1 MAWKNP
7 LRFMVVFTLATNVAL
22 SVNVKLLTI
31 EKTSKEW
38 ADSAQKTI
46 LEVSQIFD
54 RASFGLSTFTT
65 EKNPLLTKISQS
77 ATKVAGVFGIFGALF
92 SILLTF
98 IPRTTSDSPELK
110 MMRTEFHKLSQKID
124 TIARSVDDT
133 KDLIKLSTQMS
144 AFIEHEEKIQNG
156 FAQLKECLDKL
167 ANAK

>member
-77 ATKVAGVFGIFGALF
+77 ATKVAGVFRIFGALF

-98 IPRTTSDSPELK
+98 IPGSTSDSPELK
-110 MMRTEFHKLSQKID
+110 MMRTEFNKLS
-124 TIARSVDDT
+124 
-133 KDLIKLSTQMS
+133 
-144 AFIEHEEKIQNG
+144 
-156 FAQLKECLDKL
+156 
-167 ANAK
+167 